1 MGVVPP
7 ARNGNCK
14 TFVGFFDLFLPE
26 FVSPSLYPLK
36 RKEPAHFL
44 KPLSQYFKVATI
56 CLGKK
61 VKMEPLPSSK
71 VNSYI
76 CQIIDSFLPIF
87 SPAIAWKS
95 QQTYTEIRKTTFQ
108 GFCWLW
114 KGRQTP
120 DRNKQLGENLN
131 TSITT
136 TSTWAPRP
144 VLQAH
149 C

>member
-76 CQIIDSFLPIF
+76 CQIIDSFFAHFFPCNCLEVTANIHRNKKNHFPGLLL
-87 SPAIAWKS
+87 AL
-95 QQTYTEIRKTTFQ
+95 E
-108 GFCWLW
+108 
-114 KGRQTP
+114 RQT
-120 DRNKQLGENLN
+120 D
-131 TSITT
+131 S
-136 TSTWAPRP
+136 
-144 VLQAH
+144 
-149 C
+149 